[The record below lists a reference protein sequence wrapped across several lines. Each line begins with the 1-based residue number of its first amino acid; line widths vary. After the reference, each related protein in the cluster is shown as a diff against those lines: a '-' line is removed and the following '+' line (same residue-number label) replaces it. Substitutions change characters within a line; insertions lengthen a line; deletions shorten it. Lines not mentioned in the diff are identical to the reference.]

1 MSSIRR
7 ILLVQRD
14 LEALMTLAQR
24 LDTAGY
30 QTLVAT
36 DTVGVLM
43 VLERDYPQVA
53 LIHEDLGENALRSLL
68 FHIKR
73 KRPELPIVVIRD
85 QNDPASLW
93 GFPVWTP
100 PHTPDR
106 LHSLLRKMSRPWT
119 LIGRLS
125 DVEWRFDD
133 LLETLQL
140 EGKSGI
146 LELQGKRWWGWI
158 FFQNGEVADALYR
171 NRGGMAALTEIY
183 RRVKTQPD
191 PVQFLFHEAQEPLNT
206 PRRIRVPLDILL
218 VNLQRTVDEQS
229 S

>member
-1 MSSIRR
+1 MPSIRR
-7 ILLVQRD
+7 VLLVQRD
-14 LEALMTLAQR
+14 LESLMLLAQR
-24 LDTAGY
+24 LDAYGY

-36 DTVGVLM
+36 DTVGALM
-43 VLERDYPQVA
+43 VLDRDYPQAA
-53 LIHEDLGENALRSLL
+53 LVHEDLGHDTLRSLL

-73 KRPELPIVVIRD
+73 KRPELPILVIRD
-85 QNDPASLW
+85 GEDSSALW
-93 GFPVWTP
+93 GFPVWSP
-100 PHTPDR
+100 PHTPER
-106 LHSLLRKMSRPWT
+106 LQSLLRKLSRPWT

-158 FFQNGEVADALYR
+158 FFQDGEVVDALYR
-171 NRGGMAALTEIY
+171 QKGGMKALMEIY
-183 RRVKTQPD
+183 RHIKTNPS

-206 PRRIRVPLDILL
+206 PRRIQVPLDILL
-218 VNLQRTVDEQS
+218 VNLQRTVDENAS
-229 S
+229 